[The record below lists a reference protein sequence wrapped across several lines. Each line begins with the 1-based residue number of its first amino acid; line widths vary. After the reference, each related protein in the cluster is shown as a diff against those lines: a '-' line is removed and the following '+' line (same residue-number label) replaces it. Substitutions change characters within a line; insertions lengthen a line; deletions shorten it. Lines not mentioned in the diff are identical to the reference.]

1 MWALPWN
8 RTHYSCSF
16 LLQRSKKLFWKFVEE
31 IIRSNILRNYEFK
44 PFHVVYNCRDTI
56 QETNSIDLFMNYAL
70 FSIYKASFTQNRI
83 TKNIVIKHLSHLLR
97 SRLDI
102 EKNRICKR
110 GINVKEW
117 KDICLL
123 CIIDCCYDWILF
135 QFVTILMLHLL
146 TFDWNKEDQKWY
158 LKKKKKFV
166 YLLFHVY
173 IVV

>member
-1 MWALPWN
+1 MTYYDVHNQLIIDN
-8 RTHYSCSF
+8 K
-16 LLQRSKKLFWKFVEE
+16 RSRNENENQLTEIGSWVNWLE
-31 IIRSNILRNYEFK
+31 IINVREFGPYDFK

-117 KDICLL
+117 KDICQKVEEMFIVYYWLL
-123 CIIDCCYDWILF
+123 LWLNLISVRHNFD
-135 QFVTILMLHLL
+135 VTLDYI
-146 TFDWNKEDQKWY
+146 W
-158 LKKKKKFV
+158 LK
-166 YLLFHVY
+166 
-173 IVV
+173 